1 LLHVAAKQ
9 LKVDIKNSAQES
21 EKVIMKGLKEAG
33 IEVES
38 VSVEKGFININ
49 RA

>member
-1 LLHVAAKQ
+1 MLHVAAKQ
-9 LKVDIKNSAQES
+9 LKVDLKNSTQEL
-21 EKVIMKGLKEAG
+21 EKVIIKGLKEVG